1 MEGII
6 EVHGRWCWVLT
17 RRARVAKH
25 VDAIKKKQ
33 SQRRALCMSA
43 NLPQALVASIERTM
57 KTLTLTLTHEDH
69 APPHPSPR
77 AHRYTR
83 RNP

>member
-1 MEGII
+1 
-6 EVHGRWCWVLT
+6 
-17 RRARVAKH
+17 
-25 VDAIKKKQ
+25 
-33 SQRRALCMSA
+33 MSA

-57 KTLTLTLTHEDH
+57 KILTLTLTHEDH